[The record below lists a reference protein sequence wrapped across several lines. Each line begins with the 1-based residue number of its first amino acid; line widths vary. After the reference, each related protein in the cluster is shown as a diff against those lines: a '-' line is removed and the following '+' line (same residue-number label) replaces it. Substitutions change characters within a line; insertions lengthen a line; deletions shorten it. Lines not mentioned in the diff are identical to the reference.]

1 MHLDT
6 IRSSKNGKQ
15 YVCHLLRET
24 YRQKGKVKHRTI
36 ANLSHCPEGEIEA
49 IRLALKHKGNLAEL
63 ASLQEGLQ
71 MRQGLSVGAVFVLQS
86 VAKRLGLGAALGPTQ
101 EGKRAL
107 WQVLARVIDQG
118 SRLSAVRLAGVHA
131 ACDVLGLKA
140 FDEDDLYAN
149 LDWLAEN
156 QARIEDRLFGKR
168 HPDGQA
174 QLFLYDVTSSYLEGT
189 QNELAAFGYCRDRK
203 RGKRQIVIGLLCDEA
218 GWPVS
223 VEVFA
228 GNTGDTKTFA
238 SQVRKTADRF
248 GGGPVTLVGDRG
260 MIKGPQIE
268 LLQQQDGEFH
278 YITAITK
285 PQIESRLAGGLFQM
299 ELFDEPLAEV
309 IDQQEG
315 VRYVLR
321 RNPERAEQVAATRQD
336 KRQSVE
342 KLVRNQNAY
351 LAEHPRAAVQ
361 TAVRKVEQKIQKLRL
376 SAWLEVSVSER
387 TLSLKQDA
395 DALAEASKFDGCYC
409 LKTDLPP
416 QVATK
421 ERVHERYQSLS
432 QVEGAFRTCKTAHL
446 EARPI
451 YVRKES
457 RTRGHV
463 FVVMLAY
470 MIVAELARCWQPI
483 DQTVEEGIHELT
495 TLCMTE
501 VMIVGNA
508 RLNEVPTP
516 RASIEKL
523 LKAANIRLPKV
534 LPYTGATVSSKKKLP
549 EERKTR

>member
-1 MHLDT
+1 
-6 IRSSKNGKQ
+6 
-15 YVCHLLRET
+15 
-24 YRQKGKVKHRTI
+24 
-36 ANLSHCPEGEIEA
+36 
-49 IRLALKHKGNLAEL
+49 
-63 ASLQEGLQ
+63 
-71 MRQGLSVGAVFVLQS
+71 
-86 VAKRLGLGAALGPTQ
+86 
-101 EGKRAL
+101 
-107 WQVLARVIDQG
+107 
-118 SRLSAVRLAGVHA
+118 
-131 ACDVLGLKA
+131 
-140 FDEDDLYAN
+140 
-149 LDWLAEN
+149 
-156 QARIEDRLFGKR
+156 
-168 HPDGQA
+168 
-174 QLFLYDVTSSYLEGT
+174 
-189 QNELAAFGYCRDRK
+189 
-203 RGKRQIVIGLLCDEA
+203 
-218 GWPVS
+218 
-223 VEVFA
+223 
-228 GNTGDTKTFA
+228 
-238 SQVRKTADRF
+238 
-248 GGGPVTLVGDRG
+248 

-268 LLQQQDGEFH
+268 LLQQQDGKFH

-387 TLSLKQDA
+387 TLSLKVDA

-416 QVATK
+416 QVASK

-432 QVEGAFRTCKTAHL
+432 QVEWAFRTCKTAHL

-470 MIVAELARCWQPI
+470 MIVAELARCWQAI
-483 DQTVEEGIHELT
+483 DQTVEEGIHELS

-501 VMIVGNA
+501 VTIAGNA
-508 RLNEVPTP
+508 RINQVPTP
-516 RASIEKL
+516 RASMEKL
-523 LKAANIRLPKV
+523 LKAANIRLPKA